1 MAHCCNVS
9 DLRFLWIDN
18 DAGNGAAIFQA
29 DVLPIL
35 TAIDR
40 SINAVAPIGRIAVVR
55 FASSDPDDIGIGRRN
70 DDRAKGESWVL
81 VHDRVKPNALI
92 VCLEN
97 AAVSKS
103 DIKDKWVAR
112 INRYIRDATA
122 HHRWPDRARFQIF
135 EKDVG
140 KLWRGWRWSRRY
152 RRIQWRSIG
161 GRRHWRSA
169 TGR

>member
-1 MAHCCNVS
+1 IS
-9 DLRFLWIDN
+9 
-18 DAGNGAAIFQA
+18 
-29 DVLPIL
+29 
-35 TAIDR
+35 R

-55 FASSDPDDIGIGRRN
+55 FASSNPDDIGIGRRN
-70 DDRAKGESWVL
+70 DDRANGQCWLL
-81 VHDRVKPNALI
+81 VEDRIKRHAV
-92 VCLEN
+92 VVRLEN

-103 DIKDKWVAR
+103 DIKDKGVAR
-112 INRYIRDATA
+112 INRYIRDASA
-122 HHRWPDRARFQIF
+122 HNRWPDRARFQIF

-152 RRIQWRSIG
+152 RREQWRSSIG